1 MNGEEIEV
9 AFPLRIAPDGIWLG
23 LGSVQRLEISTSA
36 VLPDSGLPVPE
47 QLWDIEVGT
56 MHIRELANGWRAGGM
71 LRVGSPSDRPFAA
84 LRDMTVTL
92 LGFLTIPS
100 GERDAWNFS
109 LFYSPTGQ
117 IIFPIPGVAYVWR
130 PTPQFQANLGIPF
143 SLDYRP
149 TETLTITASYRPLN
163 NVQVLVRQSLGEAWS
178 IYGGYRTV
186 NDTFLLADRLDDRER
201 TYLFDQRLTLG
212 VQRELGRGWSLDLSA
227 AYVFDRQIF
236 QAEKFSGSR
245 RDELAIDPGATAFGW
260 CQRRVQRHGL
270 ARFPRTIPPRRLATR
285 HLPARLPARDG
296 RFGVRLP
303 PARSAADAGRF
314 PRRVS
319 RPADGQLRLLAA
331 NRRGRRGC
339 RSRRPDRVRPAV
351 HHQSG
356 PRGAVR
362 QRLAARPRRSG
373 CGVVRAHRRRL
384 HGLPGVR
391 GEIDARG
398 NRAPRG
404 RSVQCLP

>member
-1 MNGEEIEV
+1 
-9 AFPLRIAPDGIWLG
+9 
-23 LGSVQRLEISTSA
+23 
-36 VLPDSGLPVPE
+36 
-47 QLWDIEVGT
+47 

-100 GERDAWNFS
+100 GEHNAWNFS

-186 NDTFLLADRLDDRER
+186 NDTFLLADRLDDQER

-236 QAEKFSGSR
+236 QAEKFSGEPAR
-245 RDELAIDPGATAFGW
+245 RTGHRSGRGGHAPVAVDALRRSVKGARQEARYWFQSGFTREASPSTAGT
-260 CQRRVQRHGL
+260 
-270 ARFPRTIPPRRLATR
+270 FPPPR
-285 HLPARLPARDG
+285 H
-296 RFGVRLP
+296 
-303 PARSAADAGRF
+303 RSAGARQTGPAAILRCC
-314 PRRVS
+314 PRS
-319 RPADGQLRLLAA
+319 TRP
-331 NRRGRRGC
+331 RGC
-339 RSRRPDRVRPAV
+339 GRAARATS
-351 HHQSG
+351 SG
-356 PRGAVR
+356 PTVA
-362 QRLAARPRRSG
+362 
-373 CGVVRAHRRRL
+373 
-384 HGLPGVR
+384 
-391 GEIDARG
+391 
-398 NRAPRG
+398 
-404 RSVQCLP
+404 

>member
-1 MNGEEIEV
+1 MPRISPLAAMLTICLVWSAEAGWLFAQPQPGDASPNRESGSQPSAPPVWLEDTTDPRFRPLPLLDDGSVAENGQSFESPRVGQFGPGPSGEGRRSPFTARLWWIPEQNLRNQAGHLAMDGEEIDV
-9 AFPLRIAPDGIWLG
+9 AFPLRIDPDGIWLG
-23 LGSVQRLEISTSA
+23 LGSVQRLGISTSA
-36 VLPDSGLPVPE
+36 VYPDSGLPVPE

-56 MHIRELANGWRAGGM
+56 MHIRTLANGWRAGGM

-100 GERDAWNFS
+100 GEHNAWSFS

-117 IIFPIPGVAYVWR
+117 IIFPIPGIAYVWR

-149 TETLTITASYRPLN
+149 TETLTITASYLPLN

-186 NDTFLLADRLDDRER
+186 NDTFLLSDRLDDQER

-236 QAEKFSGSR
+236 QAEKFSGNR
-245 RDELAIDPGATAFGW
+245 RDELAIDPGVVGMLQLVW
-260 CQRRVQRHGL
+260 
-270 ARFPRTIPPRRLATR
+270 TR
-285 HLPARLPARDG
+285 
-296 RFGVRLP
+296 
-303 PARSAADAGRF
+303 
-314 PRRVS
+314 
-319 RPADGQLRLLAA
+319 
-331 NRRGRRGC
+331 
-339 RSRRPDRVRPAV
+339 
-351 HHQSG
+351 
-356 PRGAVR
+356 
-362 QRLAARPRRSG
+362 
-373 CGVVRAHRRRL
+373 
-384 HGLPGVR
+384 
-391 GEIDARG
+391 
-398 NRAPRG
+398 
-404 RSVQCLP
+404 